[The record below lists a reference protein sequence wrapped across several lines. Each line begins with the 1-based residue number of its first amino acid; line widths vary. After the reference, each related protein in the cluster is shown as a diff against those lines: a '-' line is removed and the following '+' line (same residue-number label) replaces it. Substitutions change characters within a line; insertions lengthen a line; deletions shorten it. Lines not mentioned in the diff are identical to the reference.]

1 MTDIN
6 FRIAFALSGA
16 LLLAACGSDM
26 RTMPDNHMQK
36 LAYMFA
42 GRDVNAPLPRGW
54 RQLNGTEI
62 NYRFANETY
71 AVYSI
76 DEDEELLV
84 MHLSDN
90 GTGRLD
96 ADDDRE
102 SCTWNNL
109 VDQLNIECDDTD
121 MEWRIYTNGPD
132 MIAIDLDEDEFAILR
147 KRPGG

>member
-1 MTDIN
+1 MTSTR
-6 FRIAFALSGA
+6 FYTALSLTGL

-26 RTMPDNHMQK
+26 RTMPNSHMQS
-36 LAYMFA
+36 LASLFA
-42 GRDVNAPLPRGW
+42 ERDVHAPMPRGW
-54 RQLNGTEI
+54 RQLNGKEI

-71 AVYSI
+71 AVYSV

-90 GTGRLD
+90 GTGRLE
-96 ADDDRE
+96 ADDDWE
-102 SCTWNNL
+102 SCTWNSMI
-109 VDQLNIECDDTD
+109 DQLNIECDDTD

-132 MIAIDLDEDEFAILR
+132 IVAVDLDEEEFTVLR

>member
-1 MTDIN
+1 MT
-6 FRIAFALSGA
+6 RTRYYRALSLTGL

-26 RTMPDNHMQK
+26 RPMPDSHMQT

-42 GRDVNAPLPRGW
+42 ERDVHAPMPRGW
-54 RQLNGTEI
+54 RQLDGKEI

-71 AVYSI
+71 AVYSV

-90 GTGRLD
+90 GAGRLE
-96 ADDDRE
+96 ADDERE
-102 SCTWNNL
+102 SCIWNSM

-132 MIAIDLDEDEFAILR
+132 IVAVDLDEEEFAVLR